1 MIGKVGRNV
10 RCVGIPVGITVGM
23 SVGKDVGSKDGT
35 NVGRLDGFVDGMIVG
50 MLEEL
55 SVGLVG
61 MRDTVVDGY
70 LVRVSIEFYLVL
82 S

>member
-1 MIGKVGRNV
+1 
-10 RCVGIPVGITVGM
+10 M

-70 LVRVSIEFYLVL
+70 LVSKGFY
-82 S
+82 